1 MVKITDFRS
10 FAKFRWRKCLC
21 LLFNKIQNMKNNVY
35 CINFGSWKGGGVV
48 LNLPKPSSRWIASSS
63 LAVEIG
69 PSAGRTRDVMSQSV
83 EEDFVTFDLVTGFK
97 ACLVGCSST
106 KMENGLFSC
115 PPNIFAGLAKAF
127 SSWQPFSTPVWKLNK
142 ILIKQSVR
150 LEKATVA
157 VALPTCGI

>member
-1 MVKITDFRS
+1 MVKITEFRS
-10 FAKFRWRKCLC
+10 FAKLKWRKCLC
-21 LLFNKIQNMKNNVY
+21 LFFNENMKNNVY
-35 CINFGSWKGGGVV
+35 CINFGSLGGGV

-142 ILIKQSVR
+142 MLIKQSVR
-150 LEKATVA
+150 LEKVTVA